1 MISAN
6 NIGKSNIGY
15 PGMVM
20 TQYQQQPRIQEP
32 QFDTTQQM
40 VLLNFNNT
48 ILSSGMPNYPPAP
61 PLASGTTA
69 VDDVVTTHYL
79 QPDQQTKAPLPNTS
93 DHNRTILGSETRYQ
107 VASESDRPS
116 LRGYATTTSDCNMAK
131 LFNSTNN
138 DEQGTDEEGAVN
150 DFLDVLLE
158 EPFLIDK
165 GYGHSSGA
173 TYAQALPQQSVVH
186 TDISLNVQS
195 QQQAPSQLQSQPEQY
210 IVPSQRHFTSQPH
223 SCSTQQVVSQ
233 QQSIPIQQN
242 QVPEQ
247 HNRVSSGQR
256 PQPAKEQSSQQQY
269 LQEHL
274 RQGKFTTECG
284 VTEVLSG

>member
-1 MISAN
+1 
-6 NIGKSNIGY
+6 
-15 PGMVM
+15 M
-20 TQYQQQPRIQEP
+20 TAQYQQQPRIQEP

-48 ILSSGMPNYPPAP
+48 ILSSGMPNYSPAP

-79 QPDQQTKAPLPNTS
+79 QPDHQTKAPLPSTS

-107 VASESDRPS
+107 V
-116 LRGYATTTSDCNMAK
+116 
-131 LFNSTNN
+131 N
-138 DEQGTDEEGAVN
+138 DEQGTAEEGAVN
-150 DFLDVLLE
+150 DCLDVLLE
-158 EPFLIDK
+158 ESFLIDT

-195 QQQAPSQLQSQPEQY
+195 QQQVPSQLQSQPEQY
-210 IVPSQRHFTSQPH
+210 IVPSQRHFASQPH

-233 QQSIPIQQN
+233 QQSIPIQQK

-256 PQPAKEQSSQQQY
+256 PQPAKEQSSQQQC

-284 VTEVLSG
+284 ELSRAC